1 MVSMVSISII
11 AAAGK
16 GTRLMPVTKEQ
27 PKEMLPIVS
36 QGMIKP
42 ILHLIVEQLYT
53 SGINKIFM
61 ITGRDKRVV
70 VDYFIQN
77 YELIDGLANRADIK
91 NMLQDFYNILSKI
104 NISYINQ
111 PRPEGFGAAVQL
123 AENYINSSD
132 SFFLTS
138 GDSIVFSLKNGH
150 STDFIKRLTDAHKKY
165 DADATLAFFKA
176 EDVSRYG
183 VIVGDE
189 DGDIINVSKVI
200 EKPKEPVSNLAI
212 VGKYVFK
219 PVIFHALKKTGLG
232 VGQEKQLTD
241 AIQWLIEKGFK
252 VIAIPL
258 KKDEVYLDIGNPQ
271 TYIEALLTTAFFDPI
286 LKSITTEKFNELN
299 NFYRH
304 SGEHYDG

>member
-1 MVSMVSISII
+1 MVSTSVI

-16 GTRLMPVTKEQ
+16 GTRLMPATKEQ

-36 QGMIKP
+36 QGVMKP

-53 SGINKIFM
+53 SGINKLFV
-61 ITGRDKRVV
+61 ITGRDKRAV

-77 YELIDGLANRADIK
+77 YELIDELSNKADIK
-91 NMLQDFYNILSKI
+91 SMLQDFYNILSKI

-111 PRPEGFGAAVQL
+111 PRPEGFGAAVHL
-123 AENYINSSD
+123 AENYISSSD

-138 GDSIVFSLKNGH
+138 GDSIVFSLQKGH
-150 STDFIKRLTDAHKKY
+150 STDFIKRLTDAHEKY

-176 EDVSRYG
+176 EDVSKYG
-183 VIVGDE
+183 VIVGGG
-189 DGDIINVSKVI
+189 DGNIIDVAKVI

-219 PVIFHALKKTGLG
+219 PVIFHALKKIGFG

-271 TYIEALLTTAFFDPI
+271 TYMEALLTTALSDPI
-286 LKSITTEKFNELN
+286 LKSIAIRKFNELN
-299 NFYRH
+299 NFYKI
-304 SGEHYDG
+304 SGENNDR

>member
-1 MVSMVSISII
+1 MVSISVI

-16 GTRLMPVTKEQ
+16 GTRLLPATKEQ

-36 QGMIKP
+36 QGMVKP
-42 ILHLIVEQLYT
+42 ILHLIVEQIYT
-53 SGINKIFM
+53 SGINKLFM
-61 ITGRDKRVV
+61 ITGRDKRAV

-77 YELIDGLANRADIK
+77 YELIDELSNKADIK
-91 NMLQDFYNILSKI
+91 NMLQDFYDILSKI

-123 AENYINSSD
+123 AENYISSSD

-150 STDFIKRLTDAHKKY
+150 STDFIKRLTGAHKKY

-176 EDVSRYG
+176 EDVSKYG
-183 VIVGDE
+183 VIVGEENDNV
-189 DGDIINVSKVI
+189 INVSKVI

-212 VGKYVFK
+212 VGKYIFK
-219 PVIFHALKKTGLG
+219 PVIFHALKKIGFG

-271 TYIEALLTTAFFDPI
+271 TYIEALLTTALFDPI
-286 LKSITTEKFNELN
+286 LKTITTQKFNELN
-299 NFYRH
+299 NFYKIT
-304 SGEHYDG
+304 GENNDR

>member
-1 MVSMVSISII
+1 MVSIAVI

-16 GTRLMPVTKEQ
+16 GTRLMPATKEQ

-36 QGMIKP
+36 NGMIKP
-42 ILHLIVEQLYT
+42 ILHLIVEQLHA

-61 ITGRDKRVV
+61 ITGRDKRAVE
-70 VDYFIQN
+70 DHFIQN
-77 YELIDGLANRADIK
+77 YQLLDELSNKADIK
-91 NMLQDFYNILSKI
+91 KMLQDFYDILGKI

-123 AENYINSSD
+123 AENYLNNSD

-138 GDSIVFSLKNGH
+138 GDSIVFSLRDGH
-150 STDFIKRLTDAHKKY
+150 STNFIKRITDAHIKY

-176 EDVSRYG
+176 EDVSKYG
-183 VIVGDE
+183 VITGE
-189 DGDIINVSKVI
+189 EINDGLIKVEKVV
-200 EKPKEPVSNLAI
+200 EKPKEPISNLAI

-219 PVIFHALKKTGLG
+219 PMIFHALKKTGLG

-241 AIQWLIEKGFK
+241 AIQWLIEKGFR

-258 KKDEVYLDIGNPQ
+258 KQDEVYLDIGNPQ
-271 TYIEALLTTAFFDPI
+271 TFVEALVTTALFDSN
-286 LKSITTEKFNELN
+286 LKGSTTKKFDELI
-299 NFYRH
+299 NFYNNK
-304 SGEHYDG
+304 

>member
-1 MVSMVSISII
+1 MVDVAVI
-11 AAAGK
+11 AAAGR
-16 GTRLMPVTKEQ
+16 GTRLMPATKEQ

-53 SGINKIFM
+53 SGINKIFVV
-61 ITGRDKRVV
+61 TGREKRAVE
-70 VDYFIQN
+70 DHFIQN
-77 YELIDGLANRADIK
+77 YSLVDELANKVDIK
-91 NMLQDFYNILSKI
+91 NMLQDFYDNLSKI

-123 AENYINSSD
+123 SETHVNNTS

-150 STDFIKRLTDAHKKY
+150 STNFVKRLVAAHKTH
-165 DADATLAFFKA
+165 DADATLAFFKTD
-176 EDVSRYG
+176 DVSKYG
-183 VIVGDE
+183 VIVGE
-189 DGDIINVSKVI
+189 ELSGGTIKVNRVI
-200 EKPKEPVSNLAI
+200 EKPKEPISNLAI

-219 PVIFHALKKTGLG
+219 PIIFHALKKIGLG

-241 AIQWLIEKGFK
+241 AIEWLIEKGFK

-258 KKDEVYLDIGNPQ
+258 KEDEVYLDIGNPQ
-271 TYIEALLTTAFFDPI
+271 TYTEAFLTTSLFDAS
-286 LKSITTEKFNELN
+286 LRKTTIQKFNELA
-299 NFYRH
+299 NFYNN
-304 SGEHYDG
+304 SSEKQ